1 MRGLAA
7 NTHVTS
13 QKSRQSATRK
23 AHSTD
28 PQSIYA
34 QLATPCTVPLAVA
47 AVGTRCDPNI
57 LVVAEGA
64 GVAGENARCHAAIL
78 GCCGQSV
85 TSRAGP
91 AKCLQFVKFASMA
104 AEVLH
109 EVTRHDATAPKKNH
123 ICPSL
128 LTSYHSQSTSHC
140 DSIQFVAGEPY
151 SHFWGL
157 QVERFEFDLDE
168 DYREFQERWR
178 CAPVSSVKGPAR

>member
-1 MRGLAA
+1 M
-7 NTHVTS
+7 
-13 QKSRQSATRK
+13 
-23 AHSTD
+23 
-28 PQSIYA
+28 
-34 QLATPCTVPLAVA
+34 LAV
-47 AVGTRCDPNI
+47 
-57 LVVAEGA
+57 
-64 GVAGENARCHAAIL
+64 
-78 GCCGQSV
+78 
-85 TSRAGP
+85 
-91 AKCLQFVKFASMA
+91 VKFASMA
-104 AEVLH
+104 AEVG
-109 EVTRHDATAPKKNH
+109 TSRGDAARSDGAKKNH